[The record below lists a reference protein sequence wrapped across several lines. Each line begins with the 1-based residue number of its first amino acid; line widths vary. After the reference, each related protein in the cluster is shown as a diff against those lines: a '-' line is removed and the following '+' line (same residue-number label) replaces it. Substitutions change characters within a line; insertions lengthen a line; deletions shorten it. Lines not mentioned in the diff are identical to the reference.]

1 MKRGAISFLT
11 LVAILFLRLFGGASA
26 FELKSPDIQVDK
38 PIGEKSVYNSLGCS
52 GQSVSPGL
60 IWSDPP
66 EGTRSFAVVVHDPDA
81 PTGGVGFFH
90 WIVTDIPAS
99 ARALAQG
106 AGAADGK
113 KLAAGSLQLEND
125 YGDVGWGGPCPPPR
139 AGAHRYNFTVYALGL
154 ERLGLPVNAKASVA
168 ESVINKNALAKAII
182 SSRYGR

>member
-1 MKRGAISFLT
+1 MKRGVISFLT
-11 LVAILFLRLFGGASA
+11 LVAILFLRLFAGASA

-38 PIGEKSVYNSLGCS
+38 PIGEKFVYNSLGCS
-52 GQSVSPGL
+52 GQNVSPEL

-81 PTGGVGFFH
+81 PTGGAGFFH
-90 WIVTDIPAS
+90 WIVTDFLPP
-99 ARALAQG
+99 RALSHRG

-139 AGAHRYNFTVYALGL
+139 ARAHRYNFTVYALGL
-154 ERLGLPVNAKASVA
+154 ERLGLPANAKASVA
-168 ESVINKNALAKAII
+168 ESMIIKNALATAII
-182 SSRYGR
+182 SARYGR